1 MGRGLNLCKWMPGG
15 AFHAPLGKQRR
26 YRYLSWIVHEDT
38 GCAYRRYRTH
48 RWPWYFNLCVCVW
61 VFFFVLNSE
70 QWHLELFR
78 RGRSHPA
85 WVRSRVDSCVSYTR
99 GRRLCLF
106 FFPFLCK
113 CVFVFFEIYFGLSMP
128 IFSLLFFLFCGCRMK
143 NSNRQIRWLH
153 TYVSNKSTPCK
164 PTCRICTA
172 PEMIPIS
179 LHVDHEME
187 WFRFQEWRHKK
198 IKFVKLWDLSGYS
211 ERTTFKRPFCQ
222 KLALCTVGPR
232 FVSQMAI
239 SPGGGGSWVNF
250 CWVCAAGLSEPP
262 YPIIAYPVAKYRSHL
277 SHF

>member
-1 MGRGLNLCKWMPGG
+1 MVLQ
-15 AFHAPLGKQRR
+15 F
-26 YRYLSWIVHEDT
+26 V
-38 GCAYRRYRTH
+38 
-48 RWPWYFNLCVCVW
+48 CVCV
-61 VFFFVLNSE
+61 FFVLNSE
-70 QWHLELFR
+70 QWHLQLFR

-99 GRRLCLF
+99 GHHLCLF
-106 FFPFLCK
+106 FFLFFFSFVSVCSSFLKYILLCLCPFFHC
-113 CVFVFFEIYFGLSMP
+113 F
-128 IFSLLFFLFCGCRMK
+128 FFLFCGCRMK
-143 NSNRQIRWLH
+143 NSNRQIRGLH

-179 LHVDHEME
+179 LHEDHEME

-239 SPGGGGSWVNF
+239 SPGGGGVGTWVNF